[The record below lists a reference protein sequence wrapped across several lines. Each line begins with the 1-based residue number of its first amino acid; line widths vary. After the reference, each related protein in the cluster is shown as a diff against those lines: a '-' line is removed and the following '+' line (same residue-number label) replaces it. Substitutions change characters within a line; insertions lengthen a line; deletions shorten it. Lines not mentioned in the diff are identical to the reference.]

1 MINNSAVEC
10 SILLRFVTDFYHMT
24 SDVLRTFTVRDQRS
38 RSQRENVV
46 WSPNYWS
53 VYGNRGSSNP
63 MVCQNFDRKL
73 TVSFLC
79 AWAVHIWP
87 KQPSSTGRLQVA
99 VHCHA
104 FQFFIAVNS
113 KCIYYTSHVRT
124 ILICHIF
131 APMQTSEVFSNI
143 HKRRLFVSA
152 LVVCVRII

>member
-87 KQPSSTGRLQVA
+87 KTAQLDWQASS
-99 VHCHA
+99 C
-104 FQFFIAVNS
+104 
-113 KCIYYTSHVRT
+113 
-124 ILICHIF
+124 
-131 APMQTSEVFSNI
+131 
-143 HKRRLFVSA
+143 SA
-152 LVVCVRII
+152 LPRFPVFYCCQFQMYILYIACQNNS

>member
-1 MINNSAVEC
+1 MYYE
-10 SILLRFVTDFYHMT
+10 
-24 SDVLRTFTVRDQRS
+24 RS
-38 RSQRENVV
+38 RSEIKGQGH
-46 WSPNYWS
+46 S
-53 VYGNRGSSNP
+53 VKTSCDRQIIGQSMEIGGPLIQWYVRILIGSS
-63 MVCQNFDRKL
+63 QLAF
-73 TVSFLC
+73 C
-79 AWAVHIWP
+79 AHEQYIFGQ